1 MGYETATQGLG
12 ATRNF
17 YGPRDNDEG
26 TEGSHKTFG
35 TRQQK
40 VLDISSQSITDNVFA
55 VDLAFLPAGALLVG
69 AFVQVVEAF
78 VMGGTTPTILV
89 GTEGSEVTNG
99 LVISEALG
107 EAIGTTDITST
118 LTGTWA
124 VDSVGG
130 VGTSDTQISVV
141 LGGATPTITAVGH
154 LRVTA
159 EYIIIQ

>member
-26 TEGSHKTFG
+26 TEGSVKTFG

-55 VDLAFLPAGALLVG
+55 VDLAFLPAGALPVG
-69 AFVQVVEAF
+69 AYVQIIEAF

-99 LVISEALG
+99 LVISETLA
-107 EAIGTTDITST
+107 EATGTADITAT
-118 LTGTWA
+118 LTGTWDDA
-124 VDSVGG
+124 LLG
-130 VGTSDTQISVV
+130 VAADTQISVV
-141 LGGATPTITAVGH
+141 LGGTTPTITAVGH
-154 LRVTA
+154 LRVTI
-159 EYIIIQ
+159 EYVIIK